1 MNKKQRETLEVIKYQ
16 LKLSINNK
24 FDMYEHI
31 EERNGV
37 EKITEISREKHLEYI
52 MKWCLQELENN
63 FNYKEEN
70 INEFGN

>member
-1 MNKKQRETLEVIKYQ
+1 MNKKQRVTLEVIKYQ

-37 EKITEISREKHLEYI
+37 GKITEISREKHLEYI

-63 FNYKEEN
+63 FNYEE
-70 INEFGN
+70 EK

>member
-1 MNKKQRETLEVIKYQ
+1 MNKKQRVTLEVIKYQ

-37 EKITEISREKHLEYI
+37 EK
-52 MKWCLQELENN
+52 
-63 FNYKEEN
+63 
-70 INEFGN
+70 

>member
-1 MNKKQRETLEVIKYQ
+1 MNKKQRETLEIIKYQ

-37 EKITEISREKHLEYI
+37 EKITEISREKHFEYI

-70 INEFGN
+70 INELGN

>member
-37 EKITEISREKHLEYI
+37 EKITEISREKQLEYI

-63 FNYKEEN
+63 FNYEE
-70 INEFGN
+70 EK

>member
-1 MNKKQRETLEVIKYQ
+1 
-16 LKLSINNK
+16 
-24 FDMYEHI
+24 MYEHI

-63 FNYKEEN
+63 FNYEE
-70 INEFGN
+70 EK

>member
-1 MNKKQRETLEVIKYQ
+1 MNKKQRVTLEVIKYQ

-52 MKWCLQELENN
+52 MCLQELENN
-63 FNYKEEN
+63 FNYEE
-70 INEFGN
+70 EK

>member
-16 LKLSINNK
+16 LNLSINNK
-24 FDMYEHI
+24 FDTYEHI

-52 MKWCLQELENN
+52 MKFCVQELENN
-63 FNYKEEN
+63 FYFKEEK
-70 INEFGN
+70 